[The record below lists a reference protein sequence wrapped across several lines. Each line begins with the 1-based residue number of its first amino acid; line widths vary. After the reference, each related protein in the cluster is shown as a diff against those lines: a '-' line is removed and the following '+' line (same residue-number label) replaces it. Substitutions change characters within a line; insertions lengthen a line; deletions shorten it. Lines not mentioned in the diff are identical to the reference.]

1 MKLRALSLAVAA
13 VALAASPSFAQSY
26 PELKMRQGNVI
37 PAKAGLSQASIFF
50 AKEVSKRSGGK
61 ITVQNFWSGAAGGAR
76 EMLKLV
82 SGGALDMGAFPGSWF
97 PAQMQFLASVSA
109 LPTVIPDAPTA
120 QKIVYTLW
128 EKVPAFQKE
137 AQANNIHPL
146 FFQVLNEYRLLCN
159 KPLRTIADFKGV
171 KIRSQGE
178 YFPLA
183 VRALGA
189 VPVTVLPGEFYEA
202 MKRGTIDCMLL
213 PWDLIA
219 INRLHEVAKYGSD
232 LSFGSIVANGVF
244 VNAKKWNALSPAVKA
259 LMTEVA
265 EEARAYDLKIAAE
278 VEAKAVARMKSQG
291 MQMIE
296 FEEKAAFK
304 AKMPDF
310 LAEWQKRMT
319 ERGKGD
325 GAAKTVAA
333 WKSVK

>member
-1 MKLRALSLAVAA
+1 MKFRVLSLALAA
-13 VALAASPSFAQSY
+13 VALSASPGFTQSY
-26 PELKMRQGNVI
+26 PELKMRQGNVV
-37 PAKAGLSQASIFF
+37 PAGAGLAQANIWYS
-50 AKEVSKRSGGK
+50 KEIAKRSGGK
-61 ITVQNFWSGAAGGAR
+61 VTLQQFWSGAAGGAR

-82 SGGALDMGAFPGSWF
+82 GGGALDVAAFPGSWF

-109 LPTVIPDAPTA
+109 LPTVIPNAPTA
-120 QKIVYTLW
+120 QKIVYELW
-128 EKVPAFQKE
+128 DKVPAFREE
-137 AQANNIHPL
+137 AKANNIHPL

-232 LSFGSIVANGVF
+232 LSFGSIVSNGVF
-244 VNAKKWNALSPAVKA
+244 MNARKWNALSPAVKK
-259 LMTEVA
+259 LLTDVA
-265 EEARAYDLKIAAE
+265 GEAKAYDLKIAAD

-296 FEEKAAFK
+296 FKEKAAVK

-310 LAEWQKRMT
+310 LAVWQKRMT
-319 ERGKGD
+319 ERGKGEE
-325 GAAKTVAA
+325 AAKTVAV